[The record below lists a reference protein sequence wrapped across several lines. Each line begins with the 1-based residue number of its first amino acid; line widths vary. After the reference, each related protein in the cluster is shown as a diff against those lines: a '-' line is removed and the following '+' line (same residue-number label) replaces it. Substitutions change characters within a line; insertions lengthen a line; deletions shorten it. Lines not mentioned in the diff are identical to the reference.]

1 MKVLPHPLHTFT
13 DVPAGERTKHLHLGH
28 TTTWHA
34 GDMDV
39 NADSLN
45 TLRKRTSMKW
55 RAFPDDV
62 LPLFVAES
70 DFPLAPA
77 IAQELTESINNSDT
91 GYAPPTSDL
100 PDAFASFAK
109 ARWGWTVDPEQ
120 VWTTTDVGV
129 AVVESLRRVT
139 EPGDGVIITPPVYFP
154 FFDLVEESGAHVVEV
169 PLSGGVEEG
178 WSLDLDG
185 IEAAFKE
192 GATAFLLCNP
202 HNPVGLAHSAEELS
216 AVADLAAKYGATV
229 ISDEIHGPITFADAT
244 FTPFLAVSDNA
255 RKVGICVTAASK
267 AWNLAGLKC
276 AMMITA
282 GGPNQEIVGSMPLE
296 VYWRTGILGLKAST
310 TAYRDSTEWFDAI
323 LTTIDS
329 NRRLLHTLLAEH
341 LPAVKYRMPQATY
354 LAWLDFRD
362 LGWGDDPAAH
372 ILEHAKVALSNG
384 PPFGNQG
391 HGFARLNMACSPEM
405 LTDAVMRIAA
415 LTR

>member
-1 MKVLPHPLHTFT
+1 
-13 DVPAGERTKHLHLGH
+13 
-28 TTTWHA
+28 
-34 GDMDV
+34 MDV
-39 NADSLN
+39 NADSLE
-45 TLRKRTSMKW
+45 TLRTRTSMKW

-62 LPLFVAES
+62 LPLFVAEG

-77 IAQELTESINNSDT
+77 IAWTLHAAIDCSDT
-91 GYAPPTSDL
+91 GYAPPTSEL
-100 PDAFASFAK
+100 PEAFASFAQ
-109 ARWGWTVDPEQ
+109 ARWGWTVDPAQ

-169 PLSGGVEEG
+169 PLMGGIDDG

-185 IEAAFKE
+185 IERAFKE

-202 HNPVGLAHSAEELS
+202 HNPVGLAHSAEQLS
-216 AVADLAAKYGATV
+216 AVADLAVKYGATV
-229 ISDEIHGPITFADAT
+229 VSDEIHGPLTFADAT

-276 AMMITA
+276 AVMITA
-282 GGPNQEIVGSMPLE
+282 GGKNQGIVGTMPLE
-296 VYWRTGILGLKAST
+296 VYWRTSLFGLKGSVS
-310 TAYRDSTEWFDAI
+310 AYRDSVDYFDGI
-323 LTTIDS
+323 LAALDA
-329 NRRLLHTLLAEH
+329 NRQLLSALLAEH

-354 LAWLDFRD
+354 LAWLDFRA

-384 PPFGNQG
+384 PPFGEMG
-391 HGFARLNMACSPEM
+391 RGFARLNMACSQET
-405 LTDAVMRIAA
+405 LTEAVTRIAA
-415 LTR
+415 IAR